1 MKRPVENRRRGRASV
16 AGFTLIE
23 ALIAT
28 ALMVAIL
35 GALAT
40 VTGQWLPNWNRG
52 FARVQRVELAAM
64 GLERLVGDLSAAEFI
79 PWSGAAKGPLFEG
92 AQLAVTFV
100 RSPLGPNTQP
110 GLEIVRIR
118 ETADE
123 RGIATVRERARFLPF
138 APNSATA
145 QPKFGDPVVMLRAPY
160 RVSFSYAGADRAWR
174 DTWHDEATLP
184 SGVRIMLRDAS
195 TAQPLAMSTA
205 TFVHVNA
212 RADCVIAKNPGDCV
226 RARPSTAAPEQ
237 QL

>member
-1 MKRPVENRRRGRASV
+1 MKRLIGNWKRGRASV
-16 AGFTLIE
+16 SGFTLIE

-40 VTGQWLPNWNRG
+40 VTAQWLPNWNRG

-79 PWSGAAKGPLFEG
+79 PWSGDAKGPLFEG
-92 AQLAVTFV
+92 ARLAVTFV
-100 RSPLGPNTQP
+100 RGPLGPNTQP

-138 APNSATA
+138 APNGATA
-145 QPKFGDPVVMLRAPY
+145 QPRFADPVVLLRAPY
-160 RVSFSYAGADRAWR
+160 RVSFSYAGTDRAWR

-184 SGVRIMLRDAS
+184 SAVRIMLRDAS
-195 TAQPLAMSTA
+195 TARSLAMSTA

-212 RADCVIAKNPGDCV
+212 RADCVMVKNPRDCI
-226 RARPSTAAPEQ
+226 RARPSAAPEQ